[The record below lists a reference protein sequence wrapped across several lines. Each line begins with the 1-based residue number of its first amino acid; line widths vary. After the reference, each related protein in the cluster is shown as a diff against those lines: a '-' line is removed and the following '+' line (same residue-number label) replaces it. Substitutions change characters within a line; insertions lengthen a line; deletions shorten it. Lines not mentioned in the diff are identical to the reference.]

1 MEFVHTKIQTINT
14 KRNNNSILFHDDE
27 DLNIF
32 LSSMKKKALLTCI
45 DLLYADENLQQSSS
59 QLLFY
64 DDLLNGMMF
73 LGLPDEYFIK
83 ILILLLNAQFS
94 TERAC
99 RSFNIIRARQAT
111 LYVYDGINQTII
123 ERIPNPDCE
132 QIGYQLRLSRE
143 NLILIPTKDLLHL
156 KEFDSNLFLLSSIKI
171 YSKILQKLFDR
182 ALFAKLL
189 NNDVNIVSSDLHV
202 LACSDDNDAYS
213 TCTSLLQP
221 MPAIILVLGST
232 SCEYAF
238 VWKLLQRQN
247 FYILISPDY
256 VDTKQ
261 IDLVV
266 SLNKTYYFEEFEA
279 CLYERGLH
287 YFECSIDTLA
297 LSVNQLNTK
306 RFMSKH
312 KIPTLDWIHY
322 LNEEDLGKFL
332 NKYPN
337 KEQWIIRATNG
348 NSLIKCKT

>member
-1 MEFVHTKIQTINT
+1 MK
-14 KRNNNSILFHDDE
+14 
-27 DLNIF
+27 NI
-32 LSSMKKKALLTCI
+32 
-45 DLLYADENLQQSSS
+45 D
-59 QLLFY
+59 
-64 DDLLNGMMF
+64 
-73 LGLPDEYFIK
+73 
-83 ILILLLNAQFS
+83 
-94 TERAC
+94 
-99 RSFNIIRARQAT
+99 NII
-111 LYVYDGINQTII
+111 IQTII
-123 ERIPNPDCE
+123 EV
-132 QIGYQLRLSRE
+132 
-143 NLILIPTKDLLHL
+143 PTKDLLHL